1 MADEFNIQSLPFYWL
16 IPTVIIAVAFGIVGY
31 LIAKRRI
38 KQPMAMFLVRF
49 GIVFFLL
56 FFLEVVIL
64 NVAPSFHSTMQN
76 LVARLMGGI
85 LTLAGASHSISGSI
99 VTLQNPYLT
108 FDITTACLGGELFW
122 TFTALVLAETS
133 ASNKQRLRGI
143 LIGLSILIIFNFFR
157 IVMSIYVEWLTDFRV
172 HTLFY
177 FFNMAFVLLVWVGW
191 LRIIR
196 RRPARFAGAMS

>member
-76 LVARLMGGI
+76 LVARLVGGDTD
-85 LTLAGASHSISGSI
+85 LSG
-99 VTLQNPYLT
+99 
-108 FDITTACLGGELFW
+108 G
-122 TFTALVLAETS
+122 
-133 ASNKQRLRGI
+133 
-143 LIGLSILIIFNFFR
+143 
-157 IVMSIYVEWLTDFRV
+157 
-172 HTLFY
+172 
-177 FFNMAFVLLVWVGW
+177 
-191 LRIIR
+191 
-196 RRPARFAGAMS
+196 

>member
-49 GIVFFLL
+49 GIVFSLL

-76 LVARLMGGI
+76 LVARLVGGI

-143 LIGLSILIIFNFFR
+143 LIGLSILIVFNFFR
-157 IVMSIYVEWLTDFRV
+157 IIMSIYAEWLTDFHV

-177 FFNMAFVLLVWVGW
+177 FFNMIFVLLVWVGW
-191 LRIIR
+191 LRTLKPQTVPT
-196 RRPARFAGAMS
+196 PA